1 MTLNLNNMEKSVWN
15 LTSHE
20 EEVLYPLVVK
30 ILSHRPK
37 EKVFSNT
44 KIRKILK
51 EFGEDIVDSQIRKI
65 VFNIRH
71 SGVIPLLIAN
81 SEGYFVASNIKE
93 VNAWLD
99 THKGKIE
106 AMQMTLNSI
115 QNQFELRKDKLKGG
129 GDCGLIGQISI
140 FDLL

>member
-1 MTLNLNNMEKSVWN
+1 METSVWR
-15 LTSHE
+15 LTPHE

-51 EFGEDIVDSQIRKI
+51 EFGEDIADSQIRKI

-71 SGVIPLLIAN
+71 SGAIPLLIAN
-81 SEGYFVASNIKE
+81 SEGYYIASNIEE
-93 VNAWLD
+93 VNAWID
-99 THKGKIE
+99 THKGKIQS
-106 AMQMTLNSI
+106 MKVTLLNI
-115 QNQFELRKDKLKGG
+115 EMQFEKLKEKLKSGD
-129 GDCGLIGQISI
+129 DCGLIGQMSI